1 MTEQNLFND
10 FLSDDDK
17 SLKGAGTSLKFGL
30 NTGKLEK
37 FVYNPNSGKD
47 GEPANAID
55 IVIKVGDREIKQKIF
70 ETTKVYSKKGGEIT
84 DTENEEY
91 QKAFSEDVKTKKGL
105 LTHYMK
111 IFMPEDIL
119 AAKFKEAAPKNFVEL
134 FKFAQ
139 SAVEAG
145 IKKAGDNTVDV
156 FLQYQWNIGEGQT
169 MTFLELPKNL
179 KDGAFICRAIKP
191 DGKWNEVIDDEGLHY
206 VDDKNNIH
214 KFKRTKNY
222 LDSPKGKQQKI
233 GGDAPSDM
241 GGAKSPSSSTANGGG
256 W

>member
-1 MTEQNLFND
+1 MSDKNLFND

-17 SLKGAGTSLKFGL
+17 SLKGAGMGLKFGL

-37 FVYNPNSGKD
+37 FEYNPNSGKD
-47 GEPANAID
+47 GEPGNAMD
-55 IVIKVGDREIKQKIF
+55 IVVKIGEKELKQKVF
-70 ETTKVYSKKGGEIT
+70 ETTKVFGKNGEIT
-84 DTENEEY
+84 DTESPEY
-91 QKAFSEDVKTKKGL
+91 QKAYAEDVKTKKGL

-119 AAKFKEAAPKNFVEL
+119 TAKFKEAAPKNFVDL

-139 SAVEAG
+139 AAVEAG

-156 FLQYQWNIGEGQT
+156 FCQYQWQISTGQT

-179 KDGAFICRAIKP
+179 KDGAFICKTIKSE
-191 DGKWNEVIDDEGLHY
+191 GKWNEVIDEDGLHY
-206 VDDKNNIH
+206 ADDKGNIH
-214 KFKRTKNY
+214 RFKRSKEY
-222 LDSPKGKQQKI
+222 LASPKGTQQRE
-233 GGDAPSDM
+233 GESSAPGNM
-241 GGAKSPSSSTANGGG
+241 GGSGTASTTANGGG

>member
-1 MTEQNLFND
+1 MSEQNLFND
-10 FLSDDDK
+10 YLSDEDK
-17 SLKGAGTSLKFGL
+17 SLKGAGAGLKFGL

-37 FVYNPNSGKD
+37 FELNPNSGKD
-47 GEPANAID
+47 GEPANAMD
-55 IVIKVGDREIKQKIF
+55 IVIKIGEKEVKQKIF
-70 ETTKVYSKKGGEIT
+70 ETTKVFGKNGEIT
-84 DTENEEY
+84 DTESPEY
-91 QKAFSEDVKTKKGL
+91 QKAYAEDVKTKKGL

-111 IFMPEDIL
+111 IYISEEVL
-119 AAKFKEAAPKNFVEL
+119 TAKFKEASPKNFVDL

-156 FLQYQWNIGEGQT
+156 FLQYQWQISVGQT

-179 KDGAFICRAIKP
+179 KDGAFICKTIKP
-191 DGKWNEVIDDEGLHY
+191 EGKWTEVIDEDGLHY

-214 KFKRTKNY
+214 RFKRSKDY
-222 LDSPKGKQQKI
+222 LASPKGTQQKE
-233 GGDAPSDM
+233 GDSAPTNM
-241 GGAKSPSSSTANGGG
+241 GGAGTSSTVASGGG